1 MRLFASLVASLGLKP
16 HAVVDDERTVQ
27 TAARL
32 LSRLEHGAWDE
43 AEEQLA
49 NASDEGREQL
59 LYACGQADKTL
70 ALARRWTEAR
80 PGSARARLL
89 LGASLV
95 VGGWLMRGGSDAG
108 GVDAEALAPYLDALK
123 EAEAPLHASAHLD
136 KRSADAYAWL
146 MAAEIGAGGA
156 REKLQSLFRAA
167 IARSPLH
174 WPAHYRYFMA
184 TTEKWGGSHKDM
196 FSFARTAARRAP
208 RKHPIHCLVAS
219 AYCQYALALGSEAR
233 RTVQTPQ
240 CAREVADALYAWLD
254 ADASSLGDRLLGLG
268 GASAAFGLNH
278 FAVACYL
285 TGARAEGREV
295 IAALR
300 GEIETL
306 PWIWIADGARER
318 NDPGFVHD
326 RVKRELGR
334 G

>member
-1 MRLFASLVASLGLKP
+1 MPLLAILGLKP
-16 HAVVDDERTVQ
+16 HAVVNDERTAQ

-32 LSRLEHGAWDE
+32 LSRLEQGVWDE
-43 AEEQLA
+43 AEQHLA
-49 NASDEGREQL
+49 NTSDESREHL
-59 LYACGQADKTL
+59 LLACGQADKAV
-70 ALARRWTEAR
+70 ALAKRWTEAC

-95 VGGWLMRGGSDAG
+95 VNGWRLRGGGDADD
-108 GVDAEALAPYLDALK
+108 VKADAWAPFLDALK
-123 EAEAPLHASAHLD
+123 NAEAPLHAAAQLD
-136 KRSADAYAWL
+136 KSSADAYAWL

-167 IARSPLH
+167 IARTPLH

-184 TTEKWGGSHKDM
+184 ATEKWGGSHKDM

-208 RKHPIHCLVAS
+208 RKHPIHCLIAA
-219 AYCQYALALGSEAR
+219 AYCEYAQTIGSEAR

-240 CAREVADALYAWLD
+240 CAREVADALHAWLE
-254 ADASSLGDRLLGLG
+254 ADASNLGEKLLDTG
-268 GASAAFGLNH
+268 GAFAGFGLNH

-285 TGARAEGREV
+285 TGAHAEGREV
-295 IAALR
+295 MAALR

-306 PWIWIADGARER
+306 PWLWIADGVRER
-318 NDPGFVHD
+318 KDLGFVHD
-326 RVKRELGR
+326 RVKRELER